1 MENEKPKYFTWQD
14 GKFIIAIVV
23 FMFPITACYF
33 GLKQDLALIKQEL
46 VTIRSND
53 LAHIEIEL
61 TDMKSRNMVADDKQ
75 SNMQIQ
81 ITRLLTLGEGK

>member
-14 GKFIIAIVV
+14 AKFIIAIVV
-23 FMFPITACYF
+23 FLFPIMGCYY

-61 TDMKSRNMVADDKQ
+61 TDMKSRNGIADDRQ

-81 ITRLLTLGEGK
+81 ITRLLTLVGEK